1 MESDRV
7 KARSFRDERVP
18 LLSRLGEVDH
28 LVRKYDWAV
37 ETGAVEVVEM
47 MEKMARE
54 KAEDRRRQ
62 IAVEA
67 RGMFGVL
74 TVLDILAAV
83 STWIMVQNS
92 KRIILKKFQEDWE

>member
-1 MESDRV
+1 M
-7 KARSFRDERVP
+7 
-18 LLSRLGEVDH
+18 LTRLGEVDH

-37 ETGAVEVVEM
+37 ESGAVEVVEM

-67 RGMFGVL
+67 RGKQPYRAITSPDVAGHSRV
-74 TVLDILAAV
+74 
-83 STWIMVQNS
+83 
-92 KRIILKKFQEDWE
+92 